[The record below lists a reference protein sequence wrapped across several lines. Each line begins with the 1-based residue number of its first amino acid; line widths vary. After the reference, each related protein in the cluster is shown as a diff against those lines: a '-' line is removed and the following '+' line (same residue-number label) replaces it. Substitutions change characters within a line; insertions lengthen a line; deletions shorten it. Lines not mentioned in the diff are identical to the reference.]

1 MACTLGFGRSSL
13 ATLKCY
19 NNLQGV
25 AGAAREG
32 QDGGLPGLP
41 QTLSPLARTGFT
53 KSFGFPIYPSFFFT
67 QQDPSMKKQRSS
79 AVILVAGLAIFATG
93 QAQASQYPMMDTIT
107 EAVIK
112 KYQDSSCSAL
122 AAKQAGAPP
131 AKAREAIVSNLKR
144 DPKMRAEF
152 INRVAGPIANRLFDC
167 GLIP

>member
-1 MACTLGFGRSSL
+1 
-13 ATLKCY
+13 
-19 NNLQGV
+19 
-25 AGAAREG
+25 
-32 QDGGLPGLP
+32 
-41 QTLSPLARTGFT
+41 
-53 KSFGFPIYPSFFFT
+53 
-67 QQDPSMKKQRSS
+67 MKKQRSS
-79 AVILVAGLAIFATG
+79 AVMLVVGLAVIATA

-131 AKAREAIVSNLKR
+131 TTAQEAIISQLKR

-167 GLIP
+167 GIIP